1 MTEGRT
7 GRHFDR
13 DPHGLADRS
22 TLLAGVERGTH
33 LALDTARAADVVHAT
48 DRDQALDARADRAG
62 SQRGFLQSGL
72 GSVGGR
78 VGHGPHRWVQAAP
91 HIRP

>member
-7 GRHFDR
+7 SRHFDR

-22 TLLAGVERGTH
+22 TLLAGVERG
-33 LALDTARAADVVHAT
+33 
-48 DRDQALDARADRAG
+48 
-62 SQRGFLQSGL
+62 FLQSGM
-72 GSVGGR
+72 GGVGGR